1 MKFYQTDWFL
11 RVISVL
17 IAIVIWIYVV
27 YEYNPQYETWVRDV
41 PITYLNRSQ
50 EFENGKMAILDT
62 STDQMDIKIRGRRRL
77 VSAIDASNTTVT
89 VDMAGITKEGTYTL
103 PINVHFAADGVEVL
117 QKKPYTQEMVIDR
130 VITEEREITVDTE
143 GQLPAGYVVDSGT
156 NSPETVK
163 LTGPQSIIGN
173 VAKCSIAVNFT
184 DVSDDIKGL
193 YKIKLY
199 DAQNNAIESEFISKN
214 IEYTEVYYAVLA
226 TKTVPVTPKL
236 SAARTAD
243 GLAVTAAAQPA
254 QVTIKGKA
262 PVLDAISVLETTE
275 IDISGVNQ
283 NRQVTAALELPGGVT
298 MADQSEAAVTVSLT
312 VASQQ

>member
-41 PITYLNRSQ
+41 PITYLNRGQ
-50 EFENGKMAILDT
+50 DFDNGKMVILDT
-62 STDQMDIKIRGRRRL
+62 NTEQMDIKIRGRRRL

-89 VDMAGITKEGTYTL
+89 VDMSGITKEGTYTL

-117 QKKPYTQEMVIDR
+117 QKKPYTQEIIIDR
-130 VITEEREITVDTE
+130 VITEEREIAVDTE
-143 GQLPAGYVVDSGT
+143 GQLPAGLVVEGGT

-163 LTGPQSIIGN
+163 LTGPQSVIGN

-184 DVSDDIKGL
+184 DVRDDIKGL

-199 DAQNNAIESEFISKN
+199 DAQNTVIESEYISKN
-214 IEYTEVYYAVLA
+214 IEYTEVYYAVLS

-236 SAARTAD
+236 SGTQTAE
-243 GLAVTAAAQPA
+243 GLAVTASAQPA
-254 QVTIKGKA
+254 QVTIQGKA
-262 PVLDAISVLETTE
+262 LALEAVSALETTQ
-275 IDISGVNQ
+275 IDIGSITQ

-298 MADQSEAAVTVSLT
+298 MAEQSEAAVTVNLT

>member
-50 EFENGKMAILDT
+50 DFENGKMAILDT
-62 STDQMDIKIRGRRRL
+62 STEQMDIKIRGRRRL

-117 QKKPYTQEMVIDR
+117 QKKPYTQEIVIDR

-156 NSPETVK
+156 TSPETVK

-173 VAKCSIAVNFT
+173 VTKCSIAVSFT
-184 DVSDDIKGL
+184 DVRDDIKGL

-226 TKTVPVTPKL
+226 TKTVPVMPKV
-236 SAARTAD
+236 SAAKTAD

-254 QVTIKGKA
+254 QVTVKGKGLA
-262 PVLDAISVLETTE
+262 LDAISSLETAE
-275 IDISGVNQ
+275 IDVSAINEK
-283 NRQVTAALELPGGVT
+283 RQIKAALELPGGVT
-298 MADQSEAAVTVSLT
+298 MADQSEAAVTVNLT
-312 VASQQ
+312 VAAQ

>member
-62 STDQMDIKIRGRRRL
+62 STEQMDIKIRGRRRL

-143 GQLPAGYVVDSGT
+143 GQLPAGYVVDSST
-156 NSPETVK
+156 TSPETVK
-163 LTGPQSIIGN
+163 LTGPQSIISN

-184 DVSDDIKGL
+184 DVRDDIKGL

-226 TKTVPVTPKL
+226 TKTVPVTPKV
-236 SAARTAD
+236 SAAKTAD

-254 QVTIKGKA
+254 QVTVKGKGLA
-262 PVLDAISVLETTE
+262 LDAISSLETAE
-275 IDISGVNQ
+275 IDVGSINE
-283 NRQVTAALELPGGVT
+283 NRQIKAALELPGGVT
-298 MADQSEAAVTVSLT
+298 MADQSEAAVTVNLT
-312 VASQQ
+312 VAAQ